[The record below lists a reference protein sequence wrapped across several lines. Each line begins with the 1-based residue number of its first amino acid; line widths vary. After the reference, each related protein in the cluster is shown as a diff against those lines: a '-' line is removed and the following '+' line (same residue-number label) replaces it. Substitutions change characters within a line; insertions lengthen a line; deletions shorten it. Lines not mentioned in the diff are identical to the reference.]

1 MTAQTALT
9 VDASFAKGAADSPT
23 LASAGLAAFCKASGD
38 ALRLD
43 ILRALSLDSFGVLEL
58 SQMFAMPQSGMSHHL
73 KILAKAGLVA
83 TRREGNSI
91 FYRRVP
97 ESNAPELAA
106 LHRALLDSIDK
117 LSLGAEVNARL
128 KEIQAERSRRSQQF
142 FAENADRFREQQEL
156 IAAYDVYGAQAA
168 DMLAQCF
175 PNGGAI
181 ALEVGPGAGAFLG
194 ELNSRFKRVIAL
206 DNSKAMLE
214 HAQQFAA
221 EKKLAH
227 IEFIHGDTTQQE
239 LRELN
244 ADCAVLNM
252 VLHHVP
258 SPAQIFNDLALALKT
273 GGSLLITELCRHDQR
288 WAESACG
295 DLWLG
300 FEPADLAQWAQ
311 AAGFENGRSVYIA
324 QRNGFGVQI
333 RQFIRKIPPAP
344 L

>member
-1 MTAQTALT
+1 MTAQTALN
-9 VDASFAKGAADSPT
+9 VSAKPAAGAVSPA

-97 ESNAPELAA
+97 ESATPELAP
-106 LHRALLDSIDK
+106 LHRALLQSIDQ
-117 LSLGAEVNARL
+117 LSLSAEVNTRL
-128 KEIQAERSRRSQQF
+128 EEIQAERSRRSQQF

-168 DMLAQCF
+168 EMLAQCF
-175 PNGGAI
+175 PQGGAL
-181 ALEVGPGAGAFLG
+181 ALEVGPGEGAFLS
-194 ELNSRFKRVIAL
+194 ELNSRFTRVIAL

-214 HAQQFAA
+214 HARQFASG
-221 EKKLAH
+221 KKLAN
-227 IEFIHGDTTQQE
+227 IEFLHGDTTQNQ

-244 ADCAVLNM
+244 ADCVVLNM

-258 SPAQIFNDLALALKT
+258 SPAQIFSDLALALKP
-273 GGSLLITELCRHDQR
+273 GGSLLITELCHHDQR

-295 DLWLG
+295 DVWLG
-300 FEPADLAQWAQ
+300 FEPNDLTQWAQ
-311 AAGFENGRSVYIA
+311 AAGFESGRAVYIA
-324 QRNGFGVQI
+324 QRNGFRVQI
-333 RQFIRKIPPAP
+333 RQFI